1 MGMYPDHLT
10 LVEFIQDLGRRG
22 SLFIK
27 RPAIMHYVAKQSD
40 LELTVKDLF
49 VAIGNGI
56 LNANINYEYALR
68 DAVTAHRAIESGTTS
83 RATVLI
89 P

>member
-10 LVEFIQDLGRRG
+10 LVDIIQDLGRRG
-22 SLFIK
+22 SLFITS
-27 RPAIMHYVAKQSD
+27 PAIMHYVAKQSY

-56 LNANINYEYALR
+56 LDTNINNEYALR
-68 DAVTAHRAIESGTTS
+68 DAVTAHRPIESGTTS
-83 RATVLI
+83 GATVLI